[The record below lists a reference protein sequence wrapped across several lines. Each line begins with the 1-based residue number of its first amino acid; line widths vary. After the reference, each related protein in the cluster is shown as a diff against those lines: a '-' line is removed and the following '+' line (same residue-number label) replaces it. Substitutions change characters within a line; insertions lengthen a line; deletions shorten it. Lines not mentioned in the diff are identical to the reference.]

1 MKLTLPRLVIAITFL
16 GIVAMAVRPSAD
28 TDTWWHLRVGAWI
41 VEHRAVPMVD
51 PFSHTRAGTEWKIPG
66 WLVQVPLYLLFANFG
81 YAGLN
86 LFTAA
91 CVTLTFVF
99 IYQCCEG
106 NAFVKAFTL
115 ILAAAASAIYWSAR
129 PQIVSFLLAGAF
141 AYILHL
147 YRWQRVN
154 RLWVLPSLMALWANV
169 HGGFALGFILLGL
182 TVAGES
188 VSFLWRLFTAESA
201 ERAKFWSLQFEVRS
215 SGAVGPRGIIW
226 LTAIGLLCALAVSF
240 NPAGPA
246 MLLYP
251 FKTVSIG
258 VLRDFIQE
266 WQSPDFHQVNAQ
278 IFLWLLFGTLAA
290 VGLSRRRINFTDLVL
305 VTGCAYLGFLAWR
318 NVVLLA
324 IIAPP
329 VITRHVAWGWAEAR
343 GQVTARAEANPSGG
357 GILLNWAI
365 LLVVALT
372 ALVKISI
379 SIQPAL
385 NAAEA
390 ARLVPVG
397 AAEYIQRERPKGRLF
412 NSYNFGAYLTW
423 ALYPAYP
430 VYVDGRTDLYDG
442 DFLREY
448 LSVALAR
455 PGYEAVL
462 SKYGVNVAV
471 VESNSLISDA
481 LARDGWRAMY
491 DDPLATVYER
501 ARP

>member
-1 MKLTLPRLVIAITFL
+1 MAITFL
-16 GIVAMAVRPSAD
+16 GILAMAVRPSTD

-51 PFSHTRAGTEWKIPG
+51 PFSHTRAGAEWKIPG

-99 IYQCCEG
+99 VYWCCEG

-115 ILAAAASAIYWSAR
+115 IIAAAASAIYWSAR

-141 AYILHL
+141 AYVLHL
-147 YRWQRVN
+147 YRWQKVN
-154 RLWVLPSLMALWANV
+154 RLWVLPPLMALWANI
-169 HGGFALGFILLGL
+169 HGGFALGFIFIGL

-201 ERAKFWSLQFEVRS
+201 ERAKSWNFQFEVGS
-215 SGAVGPRGIIW
+215 SGAVGSRGIVW
-226 LTAIGLLCALAVSF
+226 LMAIGLLCAMAVSF
-240 NPAGPA
+240 NPAGPV

-251 FKTVSIG
+251 FQTVSIG

-290 VGLSRRRINFTDLVL
+290 VAWSRRRINFTDLLL

-324 IIAPP
+324 IVAPP
-329 VITRHVAWGWAEAR
+329 VITRHIASGWADAR
-343 GQVTARAEANPSGG
+343 GQESARAEANPLGG
-357 GILLNWAI
+357 AITLNWTI

-372 ALVKISI
+372 ALVKIFI
-379 SIQPAL
+379 SIQPAP
-385 NAAEA
+385 NAVEA

-397 AAEYIQRERPKGRLF
+397 AAEYIQRERPAGQLF
-412 NSYNFGAYLTW
+412 NSYNFGAYLAW
-423 ALYPAYP
+423 ALYPDYP
-430 VYVDGRTDLYDG
+430 VYVDGRTDLYDD

-448 LSVALAR
+448 LQVAYAR

-462 SKYGVNVAV
+462 SKYDVNVAV
-471 VESNSLISDA
+471 VESNSLISEA
-481 LARDGWRAMY
+481 LARDGWRAVY
-491 DDPLATVYER
+491 GDWLATVYER